1 MRGWG
6 GEALGSARASMNE
19 TTVYRTKSGM
29 IFRVKHGEDGHLS
42 VEVLREAE
50 WQAGSIG
57 MVGSF
62 IGPYAWGVARDLT
75 GNYQAGLL
83 WLVLPHLAAA
93 TIVLVVRHGGR
104 LTRAMSP
111 AVATTS

>member
-1 MRGWG
+1 
-6 GEALGSARASMNE
+6 MNE

-57 MVGSF
+57 MVGLRRVE
-62 IGPYAWGVARDLT
+62 GTR
-75 GNYQAGLL
+75 
-83 WLVLPHLAAA
+83 
-93 TIVLVVRHGGR
+93 R
-104 LTRAMSP
+104 LTERQ
-111 AVATTS
+111 VAALVD